1 MRLERLRN
9 KKMKSMKKFKLSREV
24 RVGILAVVAIFVLY
38 FGLNFLKG
46 VDIFK
51 PVHYYHT
58 NFSKLDGLVP
68 SSPVFIKGYKVGQVE
83 SINYDFLQEN
93 SFMVKISVDK
103 NIRIPKNS
111 VIELYDDGL
120 MGGKAIQL
128 LFTQNTESFHL
139 SGDTL
144 PSQIAVGLFDQLSTD
159 LLPRIQDIAI
169 QADSLLLSVRTLVE
183 DESVQ
188 NSLKSIE
195 RTTADLAESS
205 SSLKKIVQNDIPKVI
220 HNVHVLTD
228 DFTAISGNLK
238 QIDFAATMDQVDVTI
253 KDLNQI
259 TRKVNDSEGSLGL
272 LLNDKNLYMSLVN
285 VSNSADELL
294 IDLRQS
300 PKRYVHFSLFGSKN
314 K

>member
-1 MRLERLRN
+1 
-9 KKMKSMKKFKLSREV
+9 
-24 RVGILAVVAIFVLY
+24 
-38 FGLNFLKG
+38 
-46 VDIFK
+46 
-51 PVHYYHT
+51 
-58 NFSKLDGLVP
+58 LDGLVP

-83 SINYDFLQEN
+83 SISYDFLQEN
-93 SFMVKISVDK
+93 SFVVKISVDR

-111 VIELYDDGL
+111 VIELFDDGL

-128 LFTQNTESFHL
+128 LFAVQNTESFHL

-144 PSQIAVGLFDQLSTD
+144 PSQIAVGLFDQLSAD
-159 LLPRIQDIAI
+159 LLPKIQDIAV

-195 RTTADLAESS
+195 RTTVDLAESS

-220 HNVHVLTD
+220 QNVHVLTD
-228 DFTAISGNLK
+228 DFMAVSGNLK
-238 QIDFAATMDQVDVTI
+238 QIDFAATMDRVDVTI

-272 LLNDKNLYMSLVN
+272 LLNDKNLYMNLVN
-285 VSNSADELL
+285 ASNSADELL

-300 PKRYVHFSLFGSKN
+300 PKRYVHFSLFGSKT

>member
-1 MRLERLRN
+1 
-9 KKMKSMKKFKLSREV
+9 MKKIKLSKEV
-24 RVGILAVVAIFVLY
+24 RVGILAVVAILVLY
-38 FGLNFLKG
+38 FGMNFLKG

-51 PVHYYHT
+51 PVHYYYT
-58 NFSKLDGLVP
+58 DFSKLDGLVP

-83 SINYDFLQEN
+83 SISYDFLQAN

-111 VIELYDDGL
+111 VIELFDDGL

-128 LFTQNTESFHL
+128 LFAVQNTESFHL

-144 PSQIAVGLFDQLSTD
+144 PSQIAVGLFDQLSAD
-159 LLPRIQDIAI
+159 LLPKIQDIAV

-195 RTTADLAESS
+195 RTTVDLAESS

-220 HNVHVLTD
+220 QNVHVLTD
-228 DFTAISGNLK
+228 DFMAVSGNLK
-238 QIDFAATMDQVDVTI
+238 QIDFAATMDRVDVTI

-272 LLNDKNLYMSLVN
+272 LLNDKNLYMNLVN
-285 VSNSADELL
+285 ASNSADELL

-300 PKRYVHFSLFGSKN
+300 PKRYVHFSLFGSKT

>member
-1 MRLERLRN
+1 
-9 KKMKSMKKFKLSREV
+9 MKKIKLSKEV
-24 RVGILAVVAIFVLY
+24 RVGILAVVAILVLY
-38 FGLNFLKG
+38 FGMNFLKG

-51 PVHYYHT
+51 PVHYYYT
-58 NFSKLDGLVP
+58 DFSKLDGLVP

-83 SINYDFLQEN
+83 SISYDFLQEN
-93 SFMVKISVDK
+93 SFVVKISVDK

-111 VIELYDDGL
+111 VIELFDDGL

-128 LFTQNTESFHL
+128 LFAVQNTESFHL

-144 PSQIAVGLFDQLSTD
+144 PSQIAVGLFDQLSAD
-159 LLPRIQDIAI
+159 LLPRIQDIAV

-183 DESVQ
+183 DESVE

-195 RTTADLAESS
+195 RTTVDLAESS

-220 HNVHVLTD
+220 QNVHVLTD
-228 DFTAISGNLK
+228 DFMAVSGNLK
-238 QIDFAATMDQVDVTI
+238 QIDFAATMDRVDVTI
-253 KDLNQI
+253 KDLNHI

-272 LLNDKNLYMSLVN
+272 LLNDKNLYMNLVN
-285 VSNSADELL
+285 ASNSADELL
-294 IDLRQS
+294 IDLRHS
-300 PKRYVHFSLFGSKN
+300 PKRYVHFSLFGSKT

>member
-1 MRLERLRN
+1 
-9 KKMKSMKKFKLSREV
+9 MKKIKLSKEV
-24 RVGILAVVAIFVLY
+24 RVGILAVVAILVLY
-38 FGLNFLKG
+38 FGMNFLKG

-51 PVHYYHT
+51 PVHYYYT
-58 NFSKLDGLVP
+58 DFSKLDGLVP

-83 SINYDFLQEN
+83 SISYDFLQEN
-93 SFMVKISVDK
+93 SFVVKISVDK

-111 VIELYDDGL
+111 VIELFDDGL

-128 LFTQNTESFHL
+128 LFAVQNTESFHL

-144 PSQIAVGLFDQLSTD
+144 PSQIAVGLFDQLSAD
-159 LLPRIQDIAI
+159 LLPRIQDIAV

-183 DESVQ
+183 DESVE

-195 RTTADLAESS
+195 RTTVDLAESS

-220 HNVHVLTD
+220 QNVHVLTD
-228 DFTAISGNLK
+228 DFMAVSGNLK
-238 QIDFAATMDQVDVTI
+238 QIDFAATMDRVDVTI

-272 LLNDKNLYMSLVN
+272 LLNDKNLYMNLVN
-285 VSNSADELL
+285 ASNSADELL
-294 IDLRQS
+294 IDLRHS
-300 PKRYVHFSLFGSKN
+300 PKRYVHFSLFGSKT

>member
-1 MRLERLRN
+1 
-9 KKMKSMKKFKLSREV
+9 MKKIKLSKEI
-24 RVGILAVVAIFVLY
+24 RVGILAVIAIFILY

-51 PVHYYHT
+51 PVHYYYT
-58 NFSKLDGLVP
+58 GFSKLDGLVP

-83 SINYDFLQEN
+83 SISYDFLQEN
-93 SFMVKISVDK
+93 SFVVKISVDK
-103 NIRIPKNS
+103 HIRIPENS
-111 VIELYDDGL
+111 IIELFDDGL

-128 LFTQNTESFHL
+128 LFAAQHDAASFYL

-144 PSQIAVGLFDQLSTD
+144 PSQIEVGLLDQLSAD
-159 LLPRIQDIAI
+159 LLPKIQDIAL
-169 QADSLLLSVRTLVE
+169 QADSLLLSVRTLI
-183 DESVQ
+183 DGESVQ

-205 SSLKKIVQNDIPKVI
+205 SALKTIVQHDIRQMI
-220 HNVHVLTD
+220 QNVSTLTD
-228 DFTAISGNLK
+228 DFMAVSGNLK

-259 TRKVNDSEGSLGL
+259 TRKINEPEGSLGL
-272 LLNDKNLYMSLVN
+272 LLNDKNLYMNLVN

-300 PKRYVHFSLFGSKN
+300 PKRYVHFSLFGSKT

>member
-1 MRLERLRN
+1 
-9 KKMKSMKKFKLSREV
+9 MKKIKLSKEV

-38 FGLNFLKG
+38 FGMNFLKG

-51 PVHYYHT
+51 PVHYYYT
-58 NFSKLDGLVP
+58 DFSKLDGLVP

-83 SINYDFLQEN
+83 SISYDFLQAN

-111 VIELYDDGL
+111 VIELFDDGL

-128 LFTQNTESFHL
+128 LFATQNTESFHL

-144 PSQIAVGLFDQLSTD
+144 PSQIAVGLFDHLSAD
-159 LLPRIQDIAI
+159 LLPKIQDIAI

-183 DESVQ
+183 DESLQ

-220 HNVHVLTD
+220 HNVDVLTN
-228 DFTAISGNLK
+228 DFMAVSGNLK

-259 TRKVNDSEGSLGL
+259 TRKINDSEGSLGL
-272 LLNDKNLYMSLVN
+272 LLNDKKLYMNLVN

-300 PKRYVHFSLFGSKN
+300 PKRYVHFSLFGSKA

>member
-9 KKMKSMKKFKLSREV
+9 KKMESMKKFKLSREV

-128 LFTQNTESFHL
+128 LFTQNTECSIFQETHFHHRL
-139 SGDTL
+139 QSGF
-144 PSQIAVGLFDQLSTD
+144 SINFDRFV
-159 LLPRIQDIAI
+159 PRIQDIAA
-169 QADSLLLSVRTLVE
+169 QADSLLLSVRTLLRMKVY
-183 DESVQ
+183 
-188 NSLKSIE
+188 
-195 RTTADLAESS
+195 R
-205 SSLKKIVQNDIPKVI
+205 IV
-220 HNVHVLTD
+220 
-228 DFTAISGNLK
+228 
-238 QIDFAATMDQVDVTI
+238 
-253 KDLNQI
+253 
-259 TRKVNDSEGSLGL
+259 
-272 LLNDKNLYMSLVN
+272 
-285 VSNSADELL
+285 
-294 IDLRQS
+294 
-300 PKRYVHFSLFGSKN
+300 
-314 K
+314 

>member
-1 MRLERLRN
+1 
-9 KKMKSMKKFKLSREV
+9 MKKIKLSKEV

-38 FGLNFLKG
+38 FGMNFLKG

-51 PVHYYHT
+51 PVHYYYT
-58 NFSKLDGLVP
+58 DFSKLDGLVP

-83 SINYDFLQEN
+83 SISYDFLQAN

-111 VIELYDDGL
+111 VIELFDDGL

-128 LFTQNTESFHL
+128 LFAAQSTESFHL

-144 PSQIAVGLFDQLSTD
+144 PSQIAVGLFDHLSAD
-159 LLPRIQDIAI
+159 LLPKIQDIAI

-183 DESVQ
+183 DESLQ

-220 HNVHVLTD
+220 HNVDVLTN
-228 DFTAISGNLK
+228 DFMTVSGNLK

-259 TRKVNDSEGSLGL
+259 TRKINDSEGSLGL
-272 LLNDKNLYMSLVN
+272 LLNDKKLYMNLVN

-300 PKRYVHFSLFGSKN
+300 PKRYVHFSLFGSKA

>member
-1 MRLERLRN
+1 
-9 KKMKSMKKFKLSREV
+9 MKKIKLSKEV
-24 RVGILAVVAIFVLY
+24 RVGILAVVAILVLY
-38 FGLNFLKG
+38 FGMNFLKG

-51 PVHYYHT
+51 PVHYYYT
-58 NFSKLDGLVP
+58 DFSKLDGLVP

-83 SINYDFLQEN
+83 SISYDFLQEN
-93 SFMVKISVDK
+93 SFVVKISVDR

-111 VIELYDDGL
+111 VIELFDDGL

-128 LFTQNTESFHL
+128 LFAVQNTESFHL

-144 PSQIAVGLFDQLSTD
+144 PSQIAVGLFDQLSAD
-159 LLPRIQDIAI
+159 LLPKIQDIAV

-195 RTTADLAESS
+195 RTTVDLAESS

-220 HNVHVLTD
+220 QNVHVLTD
-228 DFTAISGNLK
+228 DFMAVSGNLK
-238 QIDFAATMDQVDVTI
+238 QIDFAATMDRVDVTI

-272 LLNDKNLYMSLVN
+272 LLNDKNLYMNLVN
-285 VSNSADELL
+285 ASNSADELL

-300 PKRYVHFSLFGSKN
+300 PKRYVHFSLFGSKT